1 VIRKCRLLRE
11 PLLIDLARP
20 APDNLCRDYTPN
32 STRCLNT
39 LHIAVRLGPPHGPG
53 TVDLREEITTQ
64 DRYKEYWAYLRHV
77 ETLRFAMGSLILTA
91 VSALLAAVYL
101 APEGGVAEDLRPQI
115 LIFLSLFVGIASWF
129 LVSHKRSY
137 DHYFKMVRR
146 LDPPVPDFKKR
157 GAFEALLALVTLP
170 QLAIGA
176 STFAFDSWS
185 RWEIVFV
192 PIIAATSAVL
202 PWIYHLCGKDVAEI
216 PASRS
221 CTDADTLEDD

>member
-1 VIRKCRLLRE
+1 
-11 PLLIDLARP
+11 
-20 APDNLCRDYTPN
+20 
-32 STRCLNT
+32 
-39 LHIAVRLGPPHGPG
+39 
-53 TVDLREEITTQ
+53 
-64 DRYKEYWAYLRHV
+64 
-77 ETLRFAMGSLILTA
+77 MGSLTFTA

-101 APEGGVAEDLRPQI
+101 APDEGTVERLRPPI

-137 DHYFKMVRR
+137 NHYFKMVRR
-146 LDPPVPDFKKR
+146 LDPRVPDFKKR
-157 GAFEALLALVTLP
+157 GAFEALLALMTLP

-176 STFAFDSWS
+176 SALAFDSWS

-192 PIIAATSAVL
+192 PITAATSAAL

-221 CTDADTLEDD
+221 CTDADALDDD